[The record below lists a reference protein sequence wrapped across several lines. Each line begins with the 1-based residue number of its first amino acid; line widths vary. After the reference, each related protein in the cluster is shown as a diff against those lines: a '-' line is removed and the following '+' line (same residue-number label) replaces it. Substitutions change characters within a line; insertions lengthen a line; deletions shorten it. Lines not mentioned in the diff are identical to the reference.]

1 MKVLLTTEVEFK
13 DERTA
18 ETYKRMRKAA
28 EKITDL
34 SYKLQNLPIEVVAVT
49 EKSATATKIIQSL

>member
-1 MKVLLTTEVEFK
+1 
-13 DERTA
+13 
-18 ETYKRMRKAA
+18 MRKAA

-49 EKSATATKIIQSL
+49 EKSATATKII

>member
-49 EKSATATKIIQSL
+49 EKSATATKII

>member
-13 DERTA
+13 DERIA

-28 EKITDL
+28 EKITAL

-49 EKSATATKIIQSL
+49 EKSATATKIIQPL